1 MSNRFHN
8 KFHRHNHHTQPT
20 DREGQYPDSAYD
32 PIASPNSP
40 FRGEFYVDGNITT
53 LSSVS
58 ALGDL
63 FASNGTFHED
73 VIIEGNLSVL
83 GSTTQLDTFVYV
95 TSALDITNV
104 GTGPALKVTQSGN
117 QPIAHFIDSNGDDII
132 FADNGYVGLGTDT
145 PNEKLTVV
153 GNISATGNTITNGN
167 SYLSGSSFIVND
179 LTVDTDTLF
188 VDSINN
194 RVGIGTII
202 PSAVLHISGNDGLV
216 IPVGTT
222 LQRVNV
228 QGAIRYNKQD
238 QVFEGY
244 DGANW
249 GSLGGV
255 KDVNQDTYITAEDFP
270 GANND
275 ELKFFTF
282 GTERMR
288 ILSGGKVGIN
298 IAQPVTTL
306 HVSGSDAITIPFGD
320 TFQRPSSTNVPLT
333 GAIRL
338 NTDLKDFEGFNG
350 TNWRLL
356 GDFTYT
362 KNLTVS
368 IDPTKSFGRYRNTDI
383 IPSFGKTVSQV
394 LEMSLVEPILPSVF
408 LSSSSSV
415 LFNQTSISNIL
426 TFSHF
431 ISSLGATVDTATLEY
446 KRNLADAWTTISS
459 LTIQSGSF
467 THSFSDPLLFS
478 GATNAAGSNVIPFYY
493 RYIVTDTIGAMA
505 SASISITPQ
514 TYSAPSTNT
523 PSVGSVARYKG
534 DINTTYAATLTRNRL
549 YIPIASY
556 QLQRSMDGGA
566 WSNIGLLV
574 PVTGDPAT
582 ISISISDN
590 NDSAVR
596 NANTIQYRLAY
607 TDSYVASQ
615 STAINS
621 NTSTTITFVHRNA
634 LIFNSN
640 TAIAITDIDAASIV
654 GSTSPGAILSSS
666 KTRTVNGVTA
676 LPGQYTY
683 YAYAVSA
690 GNLTAVIQDG
700 ALPVLT
706 AFGSPLDLTG
716 TNANGATVNYRIYRS
731 NSTQA
736 FTSAT
741 LAFS

>member
-8 KFHRHNHHTQPT
+8 KFHRQNHHSDPT
-20 DREGQYPDSAYD
+20 VGYPDSAFD
-32 PIASPNSP
+32 PIASFEQP
-40 FRGEFYVDGNITT
+40 FKGEFYSQGDIITT
-53 LSSVS
+53 Q
-58 ALGDL
+58 
-63 FASNGTFHED
+63 
-73 VIIEGNLSVL
+73 NLSAGINLNVTNNADIFGASVRTPNIGTDEDNSVVIL
-83 GSTTQLDTFVYV
+83 NSAGYLKTDEINPGVWNTTMRFVTASDGALTVNRLTKATDSTGINESIVFDNG
-95 TSALDITNV
+95 TNV
-104 GTGPALKVTQSGN
+104 G
-117 QPIAHFIDSNGDDII
+117 I
-132 FADNGYVGLGTDT
+132 GTDT
-145 PNEKLTVV
+145 PST
-153 GNISATGNTITNGN
+153 
-167 SYLSGSSFIVND
+167 
-179 LTVDTDTLF
+179 
-188 VDSINN
+188 
-194 RVGIGTII
+194 
-202 PSAVLHISGNDGLV
+202 VLHISGNDGLV

-222 LQRVNV
+222 SQRVNV
-228 QGAIRYNKQD
+228 QGAIRYNNQD

-244 DGANW
+244 DGSNW

-270 GANND
+270 GINND
-275 ELKFFTF
+275 ELKFYTF

-306 HVSGSDAITIPFGD
+306 HVSGSDAITIPFGN
-320 TFQRPSSTNVPLT
+320 TSQRPSSTNVPLT

-356 GDFTYT
+356 GDFTFT

-394 LEMSLVEPILPSVF
+394 IEMSLVEPIPPSVF

-415 LFNQTSISNIL
+415 LFNQSSISNIL

-446 KRNLADAWTTISS
+446 RRTLTDAWTTISS
-459 LTIQSGSF
+459 STIQSGSF
-467 THSFSDPLLFS
+467 THSFSDPLPFS
-478 GATNAAGSNVIPFYY
+478 GATNTAGSNVVPFYY
-493 RYIVTDTIGAMA
+493 RYVVTDTIGAMA

-523 PSVGSVARYKG
+523 PSVGSVTRYKG
-534 DINTTYAATLTRNRL
+534 DINTTYAATLTKNRL
-549 YIPIASY
+549 YVPITSY
-556 QLQRSMDGGA
+556 QLQRSMDSGA
-566 WSNIGLLV
+566 WANIGSSV
-574 PVTGDPAT
+574 TVTGDPST

-590 NDSAVR
+590 NDSAIR
-596 NANTIQYRLAY
+596 NANTVQYRLAY

-615 STAINS
+615 STATNS

-640 TAIAITDIDAASIV
+640 TSIAITDIDAATIV
-654 GSTSPGAILSSS
+654 GSTSPGAILSNS
-666 KTRTVNGVTA
+666 KARTINGVTA

-683 YAYAVSA
+683 YAYAASA

-706 AFGSPLDLTG
+706 AFGSPNDITG
-716 TNANGATVNYRIYRS
+716 TNANGATVIYRIYRS
-731 NSTQA
+731 NATQA
-736 FTSAT
+736 FTSAN